1 MSYKNGDKICLGSE
15 PPLIITDIVSINVEI
30 KSSDGNIRFGSI
42 PTKPTSIYPYDTSY
56 ITITTRVIAHPEK

>member
-30 KSSDGNIRFGSI
+30 KSFDGNIRF
-42 PTKPTSIYPYDTSY
+42 
-56 ITITTRVIAHPEK
+56 ITTRVIAHPEK